1 MDIVNALTR
10 MSDTS
15 PATHDVINQLK
26 AKYDEYHLLIVYFNT
41 EHNVSDIRHQ
51 LVEHFSCPIALSSSC
66 EGALAV
72 GGEQAEAKAQIVIF
86 GINDPH
92 GSYGVGIADVSCNSS
107 PETAAQ
113 VALTQAI
120 SSSPKPYETP
130 AMIWSIMPPGHEES
144 LINGFA
150 DIVGPHV
157 PVFGGSSAD
166 NDVSGKW
173 QQGSHSHDGNSSVV
187 VATLQ
192 PSSAIGYSYSS
203 GYEPTDITLVAEG
216 CSSRIVSKFD
226 GKTAAQRYNQLTHGA
241 IEHALLGGNVL
252 GNTTLFPLGRAIS
265 NTIGIPEYLLSHP
278 DSVTEKGE
286 LTLFS
291 HIDEGQPLT
300 LMTGSVDGLV
310 QRAWVV
316 AQNAID
322 LLPEGSE
329 CAGVLMI
336 YCGGCMLT
344 IGDNVSQM
352 QHYLSSA
359 LPNLPICAAYTFGEQ
374 GAFLDGRNRHGNLM
388 ISAVAFSR

>member
-1 MDIVNALTR
+1 MDIVNAHTCKTNT
-10 MSDTS
+10 D
-15 PATHDVINQLK
+15 PALADIINQLK
-26 AKYDEYHLLIVYFNT
+26 AKHDEYQLLIVYFNT
-41 EHNVSDIRHQ
+41 DHNVTAIRQH
-51 LVEHFSCPIALSSSC
+51 LLDVFSCPIALSSSC
-66 EGALAV
+66 QGAL
-72 GGEQAEAKAQIVIF
+72 GISETQAEAKAQIVVF
-86 GINDPH
+86 AINDPQ
-92 GSYGVGIADVSCNSS
+92 GSYGVGSADVATSAS
-107 PETAAQ
+107 PRTAAQ
-113 VALTQAI
+113 EALTQAI
-120 SSSPKPYETP
+120 SSAPKPYDTP
-130 AMIWSIMPPGHEES
+130 AMIWSMMPPGQEES

-173 QQGSHSHDGNSSVV
+173 QQGSHSHDGTSTVV

-226 GKTAAQRYNQLTHGA
+226 GKTAAQRYNELTHGA

-265 NTIGIPEYLLSHP
+265 NTFGIPEYLLSHP
-278 DSVTEKGE
+278 DSVTENGE

-291 HIDEGQPLT
+291 HIDEGQLLT

>member
-15 PATHDVINQLK
+15 PATLDVINQLK

-66 EGALAV
+66 EGALAI

-86 GINDPH
+86 GINDPY
-92 GSYGVGIADVSCNSS
+92 GSYGVGIADVSSNSS

-113 VALTQAI
+113 IALTQAI

-130 AMIWSIMPPGHEES
+130 AMIWSIMTPGQEES